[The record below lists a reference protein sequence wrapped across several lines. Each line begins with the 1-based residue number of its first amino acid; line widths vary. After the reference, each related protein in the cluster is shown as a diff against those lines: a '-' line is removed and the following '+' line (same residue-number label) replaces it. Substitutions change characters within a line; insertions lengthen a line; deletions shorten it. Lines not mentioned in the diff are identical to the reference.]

1 MSREAR
7 LGGAGE
13 RGSTSGRSFTA
24 TSCARTI
31 SLSLS
36 PCHFAL
42 TRRHLSTPPP
52 QRSAIRTLHTVLSL
66 SSPHLTPS
74 PFPLASPPP
83 ESHTRAPCS
92 NDACLFTT
100 SLTPFPPASALAASY
115 AAEPAGARSSAGGR
129 AVRAWRALVGGRG
142 ASVIDVRARGEVQ
155 HHARVLREQRR
166 ALDATRGRPSGLDPL
181 AEGWTVR
188 EHEARWNEL
197 LRPREGVAGGKAFGT
212 GTGGAMES
220 AWPDEGRWV
229 RNGSWH
235 LAVDGRGTD
244 TCWES
249 FRRAFGPLS
258 SLAWARL
265 ADLRCRA
272 HAAPEAE
279 DHFGLTFVRPRTVRE
294 LTIVGSLDLANI
306 AAWEDLS
313 GGGDSWEV
321 LSVRGDGTGGWVRL
335 PALAL

>member
-1 MSREAR
+1 M
-7 LGGAGE
+7 
-13 RGSTSGRSFTA
+13 
-24 TSCARTI
+24 
-31 SLSLS
+31 
-36 PCHFAL
+36 
-42 TRRHLSTPPP
+42 
-52 QRSAIRTLHTVLSL
+52 
-66 SSPHLTPS
+66 
-74 PFPLASPPP
+74 
-83 ESHTRAPCS
+83 
-92 NDACLFTT
+92 
-100 SLTPFPPASALAASY
+100 
-115 AAEPAGARSSAGGR
+115 
-129 AVRAWRALVGGRG
+129 
-142 ASVIDVRARGEVQ
+142 IDVRARGEVQ

-197 LRPREGVAGGKAFGT
+197 LKPREGVAGGKAFGT
-212 GTGGAMES
+212 GTGAAMES
-220 AWPDEGRWV
+220 AWPDEGWWV